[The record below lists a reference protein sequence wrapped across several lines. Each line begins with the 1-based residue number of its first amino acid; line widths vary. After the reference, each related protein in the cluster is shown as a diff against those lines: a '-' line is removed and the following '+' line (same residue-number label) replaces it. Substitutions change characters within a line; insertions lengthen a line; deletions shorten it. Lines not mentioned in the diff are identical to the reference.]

1 MATDNP
7 DQKIDQRDLR
17 QIVADKINPL
27 PRSILRRTAFEVLD
41 GEWKFAFDVQN
52 RGRKERWYKKHN
64 YTETALFPGSIESH
78 LSAAKSA
85 FEASLLYNEN
95 DEVVAWY
102 EREFSISE

>member
-1 MATDNP
+1 MTTNNP

-52 RGRKERWYKKHN
+52 RGREERWYKKHI
-64 YTETALFPGSIESH
+64 YTETALLIHARSLF
-78 LSAAKSA
+78 AARNISV
-85 FEASLLYNEN
+85 NRVN
-95 DEVVAWY
+95 DANG
-102 EREFSISE
+102 